1 VELDLTA
8 RNARVLSGDQLST
21 NLDANLSLRGNA
33 AATLVAAGDINVRE
47 AAIRVSEH
55 LPGSI
60 PTLDVR
66 RPGAPRS
73 TAEEAPLPDVSLDV
87 QITSQRVSVRGRG
100 IDAEFAG
107 KVHLRGS
114 VATPRPDGRFRLRR
128 GAFTLAGRT
137 LDFSKGEIGLTGG
150 ALNDPSLDLVA
161 SSVSGGI
168 TAMIVVTGTARKPQF
183 SLTSSPALPQ
193 DEVLAR
199 LLFNR
204 SASSL
209 SPVELAQI
217 AATLASLSGVDSGV
231 TDPLERVRGGLGLD
245 RLSVSTDPQGNPT
258 LNAGRYVAPGVYV
271 GVKQNGTAGGT
282 QGSVQID
289 LMDGLKLDGTFGT
302 SDGTTGGGT
311 AAQST
316 GSGVGLTYQV
326 EY

>member
-1 VELDLTA
+1 MDLTLTA
-8 RNARVLSGDQLST
+8 RNARVLSGDQLNT
-21 NLDANLSLRGNA
+21 TLDATLTLRGNA
-33 AATLVAAGDINVRE
+33 AATLSAAGDINIRE
-47 AAIRVSEH
+47 ASVRVPEQ

-60 PTLDVR
+60 ATLDVR

-73 TAEEAPLPDVSLDV
+73 AAAETPLPGIALDV
-87 QITSQRVSVRGRG
+87 GVAGRQMAVRGRG

-107 KVHLRGS
+107 KVHVRGS
-114 VATPRPDGRFRLRR
+114 IAAPRADGGFKLQR
-128 GAFTLAGRT
+128 GAFTLAGRR
-137 LDFSKGEIGLTGG
+137 LDFSKGEIGFTGG

-161 SSVSGGI
+161 SSASGGI
-168 TAMIVVTGTARKPQF
+168 TAMIVVAGTARKPQF
-183 SLTSSPALPQ
+183 KLTSSPALPQ

-217 AATLASLSGVDSGV
+217 AATLASLSGVESSV
-231 TDPLERVRGGLGLD
+231 ADPLEGVRAGLGLD

-289 LMDGLKLDGTFGT
+289 LTDGLKLDGTFGT